1 MGAVDA
7 DSGGQGGGS
16 ATALRLRVPVG
27 QHAAMDQAAPG
38 SSYSAPPAGGG
49 VEDEDME
56 LTQIQTR
63 TISAAEAGAA
73 VAAASEAV
81 GLSERL
87 RLWKELDAVRTTC
100 RQTHTQV
107 RGDGRET
114 YRAWW

>member
-56 LTQIQTR
+56 LQR
-63 TISAAEAGAA
+63 AL
-73 VAAASEAV
+73 AASM
-81 GLSERL
+81 GH
-87 RLWKELDAVRTTC
+87 ELPT
-100 RQTHTQV
+100 
-107 RGDGRET
+107 GGGG
-114 YRAWW
+114 